1 MIRAILYIVIS
12 IFIITFIRLVIGMI
26 MRSMREMMNAPVQPG
41 GAAPRPPVPP
51 VTGELKRDPVCGT
64 FVPADSSFRKT
75 LNGQS
80 FSFCSAECRDKYAG

>member
-26 MRSMREMMNAPVQPG
+26 MKSMREMMNAPVQPG
-41 GAAPRPPVPP
+41 GAPPVPP